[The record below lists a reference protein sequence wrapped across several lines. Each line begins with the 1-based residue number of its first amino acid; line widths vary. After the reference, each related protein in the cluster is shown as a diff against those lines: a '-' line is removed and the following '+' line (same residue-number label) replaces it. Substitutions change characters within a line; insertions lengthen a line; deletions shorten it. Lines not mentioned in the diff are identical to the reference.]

1 MRVRE
6 RVSIVCWPGVG
17 GGGGGEGGRLA
28 PPRTGRAGSHAGEVT
43 ADLVALRERI
53 AAITARP
60 RVAGTSHA
68 ATSAFPSGGGQGGG
82 AFKALPADC
91 TEELTPFGPVVVRR
105 EWLPDEGDRETNAL
119 STFLGLATDDLQR
132 PLFLDTETTG
142 LSGGTGTVAFLV
154 GLAWREANG
163 LTLAQY
169 FLRDCNEAN
178 ALLCAVGQCVNDA
191 GELVSYY
198 R

>member
-1 MRVRE
+1 
-6 RVSIVCWPGVG
+6 
-17 GGGGGEGGRLA
+17 RLA

-60 RVAGTSHA
+60 PRQSQPPLNPPPQAGEGDFDLTR
-68 ATSAFPSGGGQGGG
+68 GGQGGG
-82 AFKALPADC
+82 TFKALPADC

-142 LSGGTGTVAFLV
+142 LSG
-154 GLAWREANG
+154 
-163 LTLAQY
+163 
-169 FLRDCNEAN
+169 
-178 ALLCAVGQCVNDA
+178 
-191 GELVSYY
+191 
-198 R
+198 